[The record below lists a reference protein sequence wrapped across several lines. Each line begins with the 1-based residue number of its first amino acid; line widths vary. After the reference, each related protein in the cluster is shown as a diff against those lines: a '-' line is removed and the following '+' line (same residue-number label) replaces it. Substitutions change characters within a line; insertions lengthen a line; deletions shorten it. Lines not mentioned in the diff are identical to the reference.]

1 MPYLEI
7 AIVLLLIVLN
17 GFFALSELA
26 IVSSRRGRLR
36 QMERRGNRGATRA
49 LALTA
54 DPTGFLSTVQ
64 VGITLIG
71 IVAGA
76 YSGTVLGAPLAEVL
90 REIPAFAGIA
100 NTVAIAIVVM
110 LTTYASLIIGELV
123 PKRLALQNAEIFA
136 MRVALPMTILAHAG
150 RPVVWFLRMSTNAVL
165 RLLGAEQPP
174 PSTVTEE
181 EVKALIAEG
190 AESGVFHE
198 AERQM
203 LERVIRFADQPVRA
217 LMVPRPGVVFLD
229 ISTPVEE
236 VIDIIDREQ
245 HSRYPVVGDDKDD
258 VIGVVHVKDVLALH
272 HAGARNLSGA
282 IETPLFVAPN
292 LPALDLLEQLRKSRV
307 HMAIVVDEYGD
318 IDGIVTPLDLLAAI
332 AGRLPERPEEAR
344 PAAVQ
349 REDGSW
355 LMDGDINLGEAA
367 AVLGVDDLPADGY
380 TTLAGL
386 ALLKLG
392 QIPEPGAIFE
402 AEGWR
407 FEVIDLDGHRI
418 DKLLA
423 SPPPAVA
430 TEGE

>member
-1 MPYLEI
+1 
-7 AIVLLLIVLN
+7 
-17 GFFALSELA
+17 
-26 IVSSRRGRLR
+26 
-36 QMERRGNRGATRA
+36 
-49 LALTA
+49 
-54 DPTGFLSTVQ
+54 
-64 VGITLIG
+64 
-71 IVAGA
+71 
-76 YSGTVLGAPLAEVL
+76 
-90 REIPAFAGIA
+90 
-100 NTVAIAIVVM
+100 
-110 LTTYASLIIGELV
+110 
-123 PKRLALQNAEIFA
+123 
-136 MRVALPMTILAHAG
+136 
-150 RPVVWFLRMSTNAVL
+150 
-165 RLLGAEQPP
+165 
-174 PSTVTEE
+174 
-181 EVKALIAEG
+181 
-190 AESGVFHE
+190 
-198 AERQM
+198 
-203 LERVIRFADQPVRA
+203 
-217 LMVPRPGVVFLD
+217 MVPRPGVVFLD

-423 SPPPAVA
+423 SPSPAVA